1 MKVLEVRKNQKVRI
15 SKEHCATNNTYKRHF
30 FKQIKEVC
38 KGVQGRIWGEFVK
51 SERTLHKLN
60 INS

>member
-30 FKQIKEVC
+30 FKQIKGVC
-38 KGVQGRIWGEFVK
+38 KEYKEEFGAN
-51 SERTLHKLN
+51 L
-60 INS
+60 